1 MDGFGRRGVEA
12 WDSEDAATVARSPL
26 FEPSS
31 YASAAGIEGTA
42 EELAQHYLSVGE
54 PASLTPSSGFDPACY
69 RQFYPDVAR
78 TGISPLLHYERHGR
92 QENRYCSMAALRA
105 DAQRIEDSGLFD
117 RRAYAWRRGRPPMRG
132 LSDIEDYLIRR
143 DTPAPATAGFDSDA
157 YEQMYPGCLAGYAA
171 PILHYLDV
179 GMRQDRVFS
188 REELARRKDLIRSRF
203 NARFYL
209 GQFPPDAPVDD
220 PLEHYILEG
229 ARQGLAPAPD
239 FCADYY
245 TRRYPDLATMSSDLF
260 LHFAAFGAAEGR
272 VGRPDFTAITS
283 RGKRAFE
290 IDKPAILVTSHEA
303 SRTGAPLVALTI
315 GDHLAATHNVIYSVS
330 RGGPLL
336 EAFREKSCLV
346 VLGGLDSLDAEYLL
360 RELRDTHGLS
370 AVLLNSVETSPFARA
385 ALYAGTP
392 SVALVHEFASYTF
405 PPGRMTEV
413 IESADRVVAPAAL
426 IRDSVQEEVERFRL
440 AAPNNLAIRPQGCL
454 PSLPEGDP
462 ALDMTRTDLLALI
475 GAAPGKRVRVVLGDG
490 FVHMRKGTDLFV
502 QTAAELRKLPGAE
515 DVRFIW
521 VGGGYEPKTDLT
533 YSAWVADMVRQFGL
547 ERTLFFLPPQ
557 SSLDAL
563 FELADV
569 FFLPSRLDP
578 FPNVVLDA
586 LRAGRG
592 VVCFDRATGSAGLF
606 EGEGA
611 AVGAAAPYC
620 DVAEAAQA
628 LVWAMRP
635 AVVKKAERNRAF
647 IAERFAFTDYVEA
660 LTDQMRAAQAER
672 AALDAE
678 VERIAASGLFDAAFH
693 DGTTGPL
700 VPGAER
706 RSIQAYAA
714 RARKGLLLASP
725 RPGFNEGVARL
736 WLGADPALG
745 RETMPDATHRC
756 IRLDQASRL
765 PPFTGRA
772 ALHLHLHY
780 PELAAGFLEAL
791 EAGKSVVDLFVTTTS
806 AEKRI
811 EVAYALKGWKGG
823 SVDVTLAPNR
833 GRDLGPFLTE
843 MGRIVRGGAY
853 DVVGHMHGKRS
864 LSNDP
869 TMGDRWR
876 AYLSR
881 ILLGG
886 DAGVAGVLAPFE
898 DDLGLG
904 LLFAE
909 DRHVV
914 GWTRNR
920 PAAEALA
927 ARMMPA
933 PALPEWPV
941 FPLGSMFW
949 ARPAALEP
957 LFAMGLAAH
966 DFPPEPLAE
975 DGTMLHAI
983 ERLLPAVCESVGRT
997 WCTVYRDG
1005 PGW

>member
-1 MDGFGRRGVEA
+1 MDGFGRPDVEA
-12 WDSEDAATVARSPL
+12 WGSDDAATVARSPL
-26 FEPSS
+26 FDPPF
-31 YASAAGIEGTA
+31 YAQAAGIEGTA
-42 EELAQHYLSVGE
+42 EELARHYLSIGE
-54 PASLTPSSGFDPACY
+54 PASLAPSAGFDPASY

-78 TGISPLLHYERHGR
+78 TGISSLLHYERHGR
-92 QENRYCSMAALRA
+92 RENRYCGMAALRA
-105 DAQRIEDSGLFD
+105 DAERIERSGLFD
-117 RRAYAWRRGRPPMRG
+117 RRTYAWRRGRPPMRG

-143 DTPAPATAGFDSDA
+143 DTPVPAVAGFDSDA
-157 YEQMYPGCLAGYAA
+157 YELMYPDCLKGYAA
-171 PILHYLDV
+171 PILHYLDA
-179 GMRQDRVFS
+179 GLKQDRVFS
-188 REELARRKDLIRSRF
+188 REELARRKELARPWF

-209 GQFPPDAPVDD
+209 AQLPPDAPVDD
-220 PLEHYILEG
+220 PLEHYLLEG

-239 FCADYY
+239 FCVDYY
-245 TRRYPDLATMSSDLF
+245 SRRYPDLAAMSSDLF

-272 VGRPDFTAITS
+272 VGRPDFAGMAS
-283 RGKRAFE
+283 RGKKAFE
-290 IDKPAILVTSHEA
+290 AGKPTVLVTSHEA
-303 SRTGAPLVALTI
+303 SRTGAPLVALTV
-315 GDHLAATHNVIYSVS
+315 GDHLAASHNVVYGLS

-385 ALYAGTP
+385 ALHAGTP
-392 SVALVHEFASYTF
+392 TVALVHEFASYTF

-413 IESADRVVAPAAL
+413 VESADRVVVPAAL
-426 IRDSVQEEVERFRL
+426 IRDSVREEVLRFRL
-440 AAPNNLAIRPQGCL
+440 AAPNNVSVRPQGCL

-462 ALDMTRTDLLALI
+462 AQDMTRADLLALI
-475 GAAPGKRVRVVLGDG
+475 GALPGRRVRIVLGAG

-521 VGGGYEPKTDLT
+521 VGGGYEPRTDLT

-547 ERTLFFLPPQ
+547 ERAMFFLPPQ
-557 SSLDAL
+557 SSLDTL
-563 FELADV
+563 FDLADV

-592 VVCFDRATGSAGLF
+592 VVCFDGATGSAGLF

-628 LVWAMRP
+628 LAWAIRP
-635 AVVKKAERNRAF
+635 AVAKKAERNRAF
-647 IAERFAFTDYVEA
+647 IAERFAFADYVDA
-660 LTDQMRAAQAER
+660 LTDQMLAAQADR

-678 VERIAASGLFDAAFH
+678 AERIAASGLFDAAFH
-693 DGTTGPL
+693 DGAPGPL
-700 VPGAER
+700 AAGAER
-706 RSIQAYAA
+706 RSIQNYAA
-714 RARKGLLLASP
+714 RGRKGLLLASP
-725 RPGFNEGVARL
+725 RPGFNEGVART
-736 WLGADPALG
+736 WLDAGPALG
-745 RETMPDATHRC
+745 RETMPEATHRC
-756 IRLDQASRL
+756 VRLDHAPCL

-811 EVAYALKGWKGG
+811 EVAYALKNWKGG
-823 SVDVTLAPNR
+823 SVEVRLTPNR

-843 MGRIVRGGAY
+843 MGRIARSDAY

-869 TMGDRWR
+869 AMGDRWR

-886 DAGVAGVLAPFE
+886 DAGTAGVLAPFE
-898 DDLGLG
+898 DDPALG

-914 GWTRNR
+914 GWTQNR

-927 ARMMPA
+927 ARMTPT
-933 PALPEWPV
+933 PVLPEWPV

-957 LFAMGLAAH
+957 LFALGLAAG

>member
-26 FEPSS
+26 FEPSF
-31 YASAAGIEGTA
+31 YASAAGIKGTA

-54 PASLTPSSGFDPACY
+54 PALLTPSAEFDPASY

-78 TGISPLLHYERHGR
+78 TGMSPLLHYERHGR

-105 DAQRIEDSGLFD
+105 DAERIERSGLFD
-117 RRAYAWRRGRPPMRG
+117 RRTYAWRRGRPPMRG

-143 DTPAPATAGFDSDA
+143 DTPMPVVAGFDSDA
-157 YEQMYPGCLAGYAA
+157 YESMYPGCLAGYAA

-188 REELARRKDLIRSRF
+188 REELARRKELMRPRF

-209 GQFPPDAPVDD
+209 AQFPPDAPVDD
-220 PLEHYILEG
+220 PLEHYTLEG

-245 TRRYPDLATMSSDLF
+245 TRRYPDLATMRSDLF

-272 VGRPDFTAITS
+272 VGRPDFTAIIS

-290 IDKPAILVTSHEA
+290 AGKPAILVTSHEA
-303 SRTGAPLVALTI
+303 SRTGAPLVALTV
-315 GDHLAATHNVIYSVS
+315 GDRLAATHNVIYGVS

-360 RELRDTHGLS
+360 RELRQTHGLS

-385 ALYAGTP
+385 ALHAGVA

-413 IESADRVVAPAAL
+413 VESADRVVVPAKL

-440 AAPNNLAIRPQGCL
+440 AAPNNVFVRPQGCL

-462 ALDMTRTDLLALI
+462 ALDMTRAELLALI
-475 GAAPGKRVRVVLGDG
+475 GAAPGQRLRVVLGAG

-547 ERTLFFLPPQ
+547 ERTLFLLPPQ

-628 LVWAMRP
+628 LAWGDAAGGGEKGRAEPGVHRR
-635 AVVKKAERNRAF
+635 AVRVRGLRRGARRS
-647 IAERFAFTDYVEA
+647 
-660 LTDQMRAAQAER
+660 
-672 AALDAE
+672 DAGG
-678 VERIAASGLFDAAFH
+678 ASGA
-693 DGTTGPL
+693 G
-700 VPGAER
+700 GARCR
-706 RSIQAYAA
+706 RGAD
-714 RARKGLLLASP
+714 RG
-725 RPGFNEGVARL
+725 
-736 WLGADPALG
+736 LGAV
-745 RETMPDATHRC
+745 R
-756 IRLDQASRL
+756 
-765 PPFTGRA
+765 
-772 ALHLHLHY
+772 
-780 PELAAGFLEAL
+780 
-791 EAGKSVVDLFVTTTS
+791 
-806 AEKRI
+806 
-811 EVAYALKGWKGG
+811 
-823 SVDVTLAPNR
+823 R
-833 GRDLGPFLTE
+833 GVP
-843 MGRIVRGGAY
+843 
-853 DVVGHMHGKRS
+853 
-864 LSNDP
+864 
-869 TMGDRWR
+869 
-876 AYLSR
+876 
-881 ILLGG
+881 
-886 DAGVAGVLAPFE
+886 
-898 DDLGLG
+898 
-904 LLFAE
+904 
-909 DRHVV
+909 
-914 GWTRNR
+914 
-920 PAAEALA
+920 
-927 ARMMPA
+927 
-933 PALPEWPV
+933 
-941 FPLGSMFW
+941 
-949 ARPAALEP
+949 
-957 LFAMGLAAH
+957 
-966 DFPPEPLAE
+966 
-975 DGTMLHAI
+975 
-983 ERLLPAVCESVGRT
+983 
-997 WCTVYRDG
+997 
-1005 PGW
+1005 